1 MDLGQT
7 RYTVQI
13 KSRVSKVQMECIL
26 KMKKKNICKRK
37 KKEENRRKMEDK
49 MSRVCVCK
57 KSRTKENVNSTLAV
71 SFYGHYLAIYL
82 SLGGR
87 FLVEEG
93 KR

>member
-7 RYTVQI
+7 RYVVQI
-13 KSRVSKVQMECIL
+13 KSRVSEVQMECIL
-26 KMKKKNICKRK
+26 KKKKKNICKQ

-49 MSRVCVCK
+49 MSRVCGCK